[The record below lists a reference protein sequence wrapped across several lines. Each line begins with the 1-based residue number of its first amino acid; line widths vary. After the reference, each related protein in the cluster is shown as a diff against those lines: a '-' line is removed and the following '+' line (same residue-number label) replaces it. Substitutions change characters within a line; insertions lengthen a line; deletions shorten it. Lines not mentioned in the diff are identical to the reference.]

1 MATLDECTAAVEDLA
16 ARLDRV
22 DPEIL
27 RRHAVDR
34 SLTCH
39 ISDLGV
45 DYSAD
50 LEDGK
55 LTDIRLEPNPRAQ
68 IKVRVGSDD
77 LVALSQ
83 GEMHAGHA
91 WATGRLRVSAP
102 LRDLLRL
109 RSFI

>member
-1 MATLDECTAAVEDLA
+1 MATLDECTSAVEDLA
-16 ARLDRV
+16 SRLALV
-22 DPEIL
+22 DPEIM

-34 SLTCH
+34 SITCH
-39 ISDLGV
+39 INDLGV
-45 DYSAD
+45 DYSAE
-50 LEDGK
+50 LEGGR
-55 LTDIRLEPNPRAQ
+55 LTEVRLEPNPRAQ
-68 IKVRVGSDD
+68 VKVRVSSDD
-77 LVALSQ
+77 LVALSR